1 MARPRDPS
9 VEPRIMAAATSLLA
23 EGGYDALTMEAV
35 ANRAGVGKPTVY
47 RRWSTRAQLVFEL
60 DTSAAVPDPLP
71 DTGSFRGDI
80 VEALWWLAETM
91 MGVDR
96 KIIGDQFGEMVAVE
110 EFARKVWE
118 RRLKPDRDQVL
129 AVWDRAAE
137 RGEARADI
145 DGAEVLDDLVGVLMY
160 RILVRHEPTSRAD
173 IERMVDRITTGVL
186 DGDPATRRQP
196 TGAGRS
202 S

>member
-1 MARPRDPS
+1 
-9 VEPRIMAAATSLLA
+9 MAAATSLLA

-35 ANRAGVGKPTVY
+35 ASRAGVGKPTVY

-60 DTSAAVPDPLP
+60 DTSGSVPDPVP
-71 DTGSFRGDI
+71 DTGSFRDDMI
-80 VEALWWLAETM
+80 EALWWLAETL

-96 KIIGDQFGEMVAVE
+96 KIIGDQFGEMVTVE
-110 EFARKVWE
+110 QFARKVWE

-129 AVWDRAAE
+129 PIWNRAAE
-137 RGEARADI
+137 RGEVRADI
-145 DGAEVLDDLVGVLMY
+145 DGAEVLDDLVGALVY
-160 RILVRHEPTSRAD
+160 RILVRHEPTRRVD
-173 IERMVDRITTGVL
+173 VERLVDRITNGVF
-186 DGDPATRRQP
+186 DGDPASRRQP